1 MCKYC
6 EALTSE
12 KTDAYG
18 HKYREL
24 LQTKYSSVDFC
35 KEDIELMAAITP
47 PTPISRRQHAE
58 NGLTS
63 EIHVYL
69 ADDHR
74 RVHHVYIPIRF
85 CPVCGRDLKND

>member
-6 EALTSE
+6 EALTSD
-12 KTDAYG
+12 KMDANG
-18 HKYREL
+18 HKYRAML
-24 LQTKYSSVDFC
+24 KSKYDSIDFS
-35 KEDIELMAAITP
+35 KEDVETMAAIIP
-47 PTPISRRQHAE
+47 PTPISMRRHQE
-58 NGLTS
+58 DGLTA
-63 EIHVYL
+63 EIEVYI